1 MTWSTE
7 QLDLIG
13 ESEELHI
20 TSHRQDGS
28 LRKWIPIWVV
38 RVDDDLYIRS
48 AYGADGAWYRH
59 ATAGTARVQ
68 VGNFESDATLERVTD
83 AQANDRVAEAYRAKY
98 HNQPGALKPMLDAPS
113 AESTVRLVQVATQP
127 M

>member
-1 MTWSTE
+1 MTWNTR
-7 QLDLIG
+7 QLDRIG
-13 ESEELHI
+13 DSEELHI
-20 TSHRQDGS
+20 TSYRQDGS

-68 VGNFESDATLERVTD
+68 VGDIESDATLEKVTD
-83 AQANDRVAEAYRAKY
+83 TQLNDRVADAYRAKY

-113 AESTVRLVQVATQP
+113 AASTVRILPV
-127 M
+127 